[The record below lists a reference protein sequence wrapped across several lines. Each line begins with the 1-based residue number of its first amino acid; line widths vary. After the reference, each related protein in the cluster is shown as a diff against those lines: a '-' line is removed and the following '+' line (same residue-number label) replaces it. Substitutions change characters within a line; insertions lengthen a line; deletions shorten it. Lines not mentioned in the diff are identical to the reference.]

1 MEVGRPTFANH
12 SVIING
18 KEGPFICF
26 GLNLLGIGI
35 LCVINNFYFRVIASI
50 VVLSATFLFKV
61 ILIRHPGK
69 WLGHHQLGQLLRG
82 LLHLHLCGSSQL
94 CRLDYD

>member
-18 KEGPFICF
+18 EE
-26 GLNLLGIGI
+26 GLNLLGIKI
-35 LCVINNFYFRVIASI
+35 PYVINNFYFRVIARI

-61 ILIRHPGK
+61 VLIRHPGK